1 MRIPIYGLVGF
12 LLMGCSQSLTT
23 EPIGALAGAPGNPGS
38 GGSISDP
45 STGNPIAPLVL
56 PDASTSMST
65 RWDAAEAA
73 ICGMPEFKLERS
85 PVDVMLVL
93 DVSSSLKAGTSFG
106 GSRWEIVTPPVREIV
121 KQTQHALNW
130 GVKTFPVIGNL
141 CAVSESVD
149 IPIAPNNYPAVDQL
163 ITEFTPPEGDG
174 TPTGTAIDVAV
185 KYLKSLKSL
194 RPQYLVLATDGDPS
208 CSYQGK
214 DKGDEFAHV
223 EAVRLAANQGIA
235 TFVIGVSEAVSSS
248 KLLTAMAAAGG
259 RGRKVDPL
267 REPMFYAAA
276 NQQEL
281 LTAMQ
286 AITNQIISC
295 VFALESPPPSPADVA
310 ADIIRL
316 DSSSKEIKARA
327 PRDLNHVEGWDY
339 ADSSNRAIEFFGS
352 WCDQVRDIEG
362 KGNRVQF
369 TFGCPGIVIP

>member
-1 MRIPIYGLVGF
+1 MRIISCYLVGL
-12 LLMGCSQSLTT
+12 LLMGCSQALTT
-23 EPIGALAGAPGNPGS
+23 DPVGASAG
-38 GGSISDP
+38 
-45 STGNPIAPLVL
+45 STGHEELGGNTSTPSPGIHVNSLVL
-56 PDASTSMST
+56 PDAASSLSDRM
-65 RWDAAEAA
+65 DAADAPV
-73 ICGMPEFKLERS
+73 CGMPEFKLERS
-85 PVDVMLVL
+85 PVDIMLVL
-93 DVSSSLKAGTSFG
+93 DVSSSLKSGTSAG
-106 GSRWEIVTPPVREIV
+106 GSRWDIVTPPIREVV

-130 GVKTFPVIGNL
+130 GVKTFPVIGDL
-141 CAVSESVD
+141 CAVSDTVD
-149 IPIAPNNYPAVDQL
+149 IPVSPDNFPAVDQL
-163 ITEFTPPEGDG
+163 ITKFSPPEGDG

-208 CSYQGK
+208 CSYLGK
-214 DKGDEFAHV
+214 GNGDEYAHV

-267 REPMFYAAA
+267 KEPMFYAAA
-276 NQQEL
+276 NKQEL

-310 ADIIRL
+310 AHISRL
-316 DSSSKEIKARA
+316 DANSKETKVRA
-327 PRDLNHVEGWDY
+327 PRDPSHAEGWDY
-339 ADSSNRAIEFFGS
+339 SDSSNRAIEFFGS

-362 KGNRVQF
+362 KGSRVQF
-369 TFGCPGIVIP
+369 TFGCPGINIP